1 MARERLQSPKNEWW
15 FSLIWPVAGLALLL
29 LYNLLFTPG
38 FFHVEFREGYLY
50 GTLIDILNHG
60 SKVILLALGMALVI
74 ATSGVDLSVGAVMAI
89 AGAVADRLINLQGVP
104 LALVV
109 VAALAAGLAAGCWNG
124 LLIGIFRVQPIVAT
138 LILMV
143 AGRGV

>member
-15 FSLIWPVAGLALLL
+15 FSLIWPVVGLALLL

-60 SKVILLALGMALVI
+60 SKVILLSLGMALVI
-74 ATSGVDLSVGAVMAI
+74 ATGGVDLSVGAVMAI
-89 AGAVADRLINLQGVP
+89 AGAIAAQLINRAGVP
-104 LALVV
+104 FPLVIAV
-109 VAALAAGLAAGCWNG
+109 ALAVAVLAGCWNG
-124 LLIGIFRVQPIVAT
+124 LLVGAFRIQPIVAT

-143 AGRGV
+143 